1 MGTLEATPAVEIDT
15 SVDVDANAEI
25 VDMTSS
31 LALSGLQVAA
41 FGLGGPETMN
51 NIPLNFV
58 SSNSIEWTQSFAVQ
72 NGAKIEV
79 WTSSSTISDIDLY
92 LFYCGSTGAGCSQVA
107 ASTTGTAN
115 EYVSVIKPRTAS
127 GSSASTTG
135 LARQA
140 RSTSP
145 RRFRREPTWP
155 WATCLQAL
163 LQPIHQCHSRWA
175 SARRWRL
182 VSATKA

>member
-15 SVDVDANAEI
+15 YVDVDANAEV

-115 EYVSVIKPRTAS
+115 EYVSVIKPADGIWLIGINNWS
-127 GSSASTTG
+127 GPAGTFNLTKKV
-135 LARQA
+135 AY
-140 RSTSP
+140 
-145 RRFRREPTWP
+145 REPTWP
-155 WATCLQAL
+155 
-163 LQPIHQCHSRWA
+163 
-175 SARRWRL
+175 
-182 VSATKA
+182 